1 MESKYEY
8 DVSLIIPTYAVTKK
22 TLNGEL
28 AIKFGFE
35 SIERQQVEG
44 FKFEVV
50 FVDDNSP
57 DSTSKITQE
66 WAQKSGIPFQQI
78 VRTESSG
85 SPSQPRNE
93 GIKTARGKYIAFMD
107 NDDQLG
113 DRGSLFKLFK
123 KIEEWDSDVIIGQP
137 MKKGKGS
144 LARSPFIHG
153 DFKRVDFYKFNPMAN
168 IAVWSRLYRHS
179 FLKEIKATFPTKYGG
194 VQEDFYFNAQV
205 FSQTDKISLLAD
217 QVYYWWVDTDEGHL
231 SSEWTASKFKEINS
245 QNAKALL
252 LMLSSDKPFRYQHA
266 AAFLER
272 IMNSGQFKENYRNI
286 KAQDRE
292 TMLIKSKN
300 HHTYRKILKKHFDE
314 LVEFIPQE
322 KYYQVKSIIESDDI
336 HQVVKDFRAIN
347 TYFSP
352 EKYVLT
358 KKFFPTIF
366 EKIKYE
372 GAMFDFGF
380 NKIIRQNIIFNFEK
394 GMYVSNQ
401 NLTGK
406 DNVLLVITRE
416 KDLLRILPMNEIVEL
431 PEMLLL
437 EERTYDFFIGFKI
450 SHDEIV
456 AEMACSSFAHL
467 SKTLTYKD
475 GINLNFYKNWKG
487 GISYNVTKR
496 PDNVN

>member
-1 MESKYEY
+1 M
-8 DVSLIIPTYAVTKK
+8 
-22 TLNGEL
+22 
-28 AIKFGFE
+28 
-35 SIERQQVEG
+35 
-44 FKFEVV
+44 
-50 FVDDNSP
+50 
-57 DSTSKITQE
+57 
-66 WAQKSGIPFQQI
+66 
-78 VRTESSG
+78 
-85 SPSQPRNE
+85 
-93 GIKTARGKYIAFMD
+93 
-107 NDDQLG
+107 
-113 DRGSLFKLFK
+113 
-123 KIEEWDSDVIIGQP
+123 
-137 MKKGKGS
+137 
-144 LARSPFIHG
+144 
-153 DFKRVDFYKFNPMAN
+153 
-168 IAVWSRLYRHS
+168 
-179 FLKEIKATFPTKYGG
+179 
-194 VQEDFYFNAQV
+194 
-205 FSQTDKISLLAD
+205 
-217 QVYYWWVDTDEGHL
+217 
-231 SSEWTASKFKEINS
+231 
-245 QNAKALL
+245 
-252 LMLSSDKPFRYQHA
+252 
-266 AAFLER
+266 
-272 IMNSGQFKENYRNI
+272 
-286 KAQDRE
+286 
-292 TMLIKSKN
+292 
-300 HHTYRKILKKHFDE
+300 
-314 LVEFIPQE
+314 VEFIPQE

-394 GMYVSNQ
+394 GLYVSNQ